1 MGSDNVGH
9 TYHGTLFSTI
19 NRDVLW
25 SVAVEVNLDRI
36 MQSEVTQRQKRER
49 VASPVYATEKSGTR
63 GSRAKNHGGNKA
75 DVCCR
80 SGCGERG
87 GERVRANRTKS

>member
-9 TYHGTLFSTI
+9 TYHGTPFSTI

-49 VASPVYATEKSGTR
+49 AASPVYATEKSGTR

-75 DVCCR
+75 ACLLSV
-80 SGCGERG
+80 G
-87 GERVRANRTKS
+87 VW